1 MTVVNL
7 ANYQTVKRSTI
18 LHMKKT
24 LILLLMVLSFIG
36 AKANDGVYYTS
47 GNQLIPITETEISV
61 KKEVL
66 DITRRDQMI
75 HVHVYYEFFNPG
87 NEKTLLVGFEAM
99 PPSGAWD
106 ISEEEYKKLV
116 DHPYMHDFT
125 VYINGER
132 LNYQV
137 SHVEGNETGYYHNGK
152 FDELSKQRE
161 LELGREMEFTEGIP
175 YLFVY
180 HFNATFK
187 KGLNIV
193 EHTYVFD
200 ESTYVGAE
208 YDFDYV
214 LTAAN
219 RWANNQIDD
228 FTLNVDMGECESF
241 AIRPT
246 FFKSASE
253 WTMKGVGRQSN
264 GGELYN
270 NDPLFHMQKGGISYH
285 KKNFHPE
292 GELEIYK
299 FIPNMML
306 WGGDG
311 NASVV
316 MNAVKRQYAK
326 WYLWTFEDEDFGLT
340 KEDKRIMKNLP
351 FAYRGHVFK
360 DQGLKK
366 FFESTAWYIPNPDYI
381 DDMSKMSKDEREWI
395 EFWSK

>member
-1 MTVVNL
+1 
-7 ANYQTVKRSTI
+7 
-18 LHMKKT
+18 MKKT
-24 LILLLMVLSFIG
+24 LILLVMVLSFIG

-47 GNQLIPITETEISV
+47 GNHLIPITETEISV

-66 DITRRDQMI
+66 DIRRRDHKI

-99 PPSGAWD
+99 PPGGAWD
-106 ISEEEYKKLV
+106 ITEEEYKKLT

-132 LNYQV
+132 LDYQV
-137 SHVEGNETGYYHNGK
+137 SHVESAENGYYHNGK

-161 LELGREMEFTEGIP
+161 LELGREADFSEYIP

-228 FTLNVDMGECESF
+228 FTLNVDMGELESF

-246 FFKSASE
+246 FFKNANE
-253 WTMKGVGRQSN
+253 WTIKGVGRKSD
-264 GGELYN
+264 GGEFYN
-270 NDPLFHMQKGGISYH
+270 NNPMFHMQRGGVSFQ

-299 FIPNMML
+299 LVPGLAML
-306 WGGDG
+306 WGDG
-311 NASVV
+311 ANSSDV
-316 MNAVKRQYAK
+316 MDAVKRQYAQ
-326 WYLWTFEDEDFGLT
+326 WNVWVFEEGSDVALT
-340 KEDKRIMKNLP
+340 KEEKRIMKNLP

-360 DQGLKK
+360 DKGLKA
-366 FFESTAWYIPNPDYI
+366 FFESTDWYIPNPDYI
-381 DDMSKMSKDEREWI
+381 DDMGQMSKEEREWI
-395 EFWSK
+395 EYWSK

>member
-1 MTVVNL
+1 
-7 ANYQTVKRSTI
+7 
-18 LHMKKT
+18 MKKT
-24 LILLLMVLSFIG
+24 LILLVMVLSFIG

-47 GNQLIPITETEISV
+47 GNHLIPITETETSV

-66 DITRRDQMI
+66 DIRRRDHKI

-99 PPSGAWD
+99 PPGGAWD
-106 ISEEEYKKLV
+106 ITEEEYKKLT

-132 LNYQV
+132 LDYQV
-137 SHVEGNETGYYHNGK
+137 SHVESAENGYYHNGK

-161 LELGREMEFTEGIP
+161 LELGREADFSEYIP

-228 FTLNVDMGECESF
+228 FTLNVDMGELESF

-246 FFKSASE
+246 FFKNANE
-253 WTMKGVGRQSN
+253 WTIKGVGRKSD
-264 GGELYN
+264 GGEFYN
-270 NDPLFHMQKGGISYH
+270 NNPMFHMQRGGVSFQ

-299 FIPNMML
+299 LVPGLAML
-306 WGGDG
+306 WGDG
-311 NASVV
+311 ANSSDV
-316 MNAVKRQYAK
+316 MDAVKRQYAQ
-326 WYLWTFEDEDFGLT
+326 WNVWVFEEGSDVALT
-340 KEDKRIMKNLP
+340 KEEKRIMKNLP

-360 DQGLKK
+360 DKGLKA
-366 FFESTAWYIPNPDYI
+366 FFESTDWYIPNPDYI
-381 DDMSKMSKDEREWI
+381 DDMGQMSKEEREWI
-395 EFWSK
+395 EYWSK

>member
-1 MTVVNL
+1 
-7 ANYQTVKRSTI
+7 
-18 LHMKKT
+18 MKKT
-24 LILLLMVLSFIG
+24 LILLLLAFAFFG
-36 AKANDGVYYTS
+36 AKANDGVYFTS

-66 DITRRDQMI
+66 EVTRRDQMI
-75 HVHVYYEFFNPG
+75 YVHVYYEFFNPG
-87 NEKTLLVGFEAM
+87 NDKTLLVGFEAL

-106 ISEEEYKKLV
+106 IPEEDYKNLT

-125 VYINGER
+125 VYINGQR

-137 SHVEGNETGYYHNGK
+137 SHVERGKTGYYQNGK
-152 FDELSKQRE
+152 INELSKQRE
-161 LELGREMEFTEGIP
+161 LELGREWEFSEGIP

-180 HFNATFK
+180 HFDATFK
-187 KGLNIV
+187 KGLNVV

-219 RWANNQIDD
+219 RWANHQIDD
-228 FTLNVDMGECESF
+228 FTLNVNMGDHESF

-246 FFKSASE
+246 FFKSADE
-253 WTMKGVGRQSN
+253 WTIKGKGKKSN
-264 GGELYN
+264 GGDFYSDN
-270 NDPLFHMQKGGISYH
+270 TVFHMQKGSLTFH
-285 KKNFHPE
+285 KKNFHPD

-299 FIPNMML
+299 MDSTFML
-306 WGGDG
+306 MWNEKD
-311 NASVV
+311 NKEV
-316 MNAVKRQYAK
+316 MNTFKKQYARLAV
-326 WYLWTFEDEDFGLT
+326 WIF
-340 KEDKRIMKNLP
+340 KEDNGITLNKEQRRIMKSIP

-366 FFESTAWYIPNPDYI
+366 FFESTDWYIPDPNYV
-381 DDMSKMSKDEREWI
+381 DDMGQMSKDEREWI
-395 EFWSK
+395 EYWAK

>member
-1 MTVVNL
+1 
-7 ANYQTVKRSTI
+7 
-18 LHMKKT
+18 MKKT
-24 LILLLMVLSFIG
+24 IIFLLMLLPIVG
-36 AKANDGVYYTS
+36 AKANDGVYFTS

-66 DITRRDQMI
+66 EITRQDRMI

-99 PPSGAWD
+99 PPGGAWD
-106 ISEEEYKKLV
+106 ISEEEYKKLT
-116 DHPYMHDFT
+116 DHPYIHDFT
-125 VYINGER
+125 VYINGQR
-132 LNYQV
+132 LTYQV
-137 SHVEGNETGYYHNGK
+137 SHVEGGESGYYHNGK

-161 LELGREMEFTEGIP
+161 LELGRELDYSETIP

-208 YDFDYV
+208 FDFDYV

-228 FTLNVDMGECESF
+228 FTLNVNMGDYQSF

-246 FFKSASE
+246 FFKSADE
-253 WTMKGVGRQSN
+253 WTIQGKGRKSK

-270 NDPLFHMQKGGISYH
+270 DNPLFHIQQGALTFH

-299 FIPNMML
+299 LDPAMML
-306 WGGDG
+306 MWSDKD
-311 NASVV
+311 NTEV
-316 MNAVKRQYAK
+316 MNAVKRQYAR
-326 WYLWTFEDEDFGLT
+326 WGVWIFEEESGFALT
-340 KEDKRIMKNLP
+340 KEEKRIMKNIP
-351 FAYRGHVFK
+351 FAYRGHVFNDK
-360 DQGLKK
+360 GLKA
-366 FFESTAWYIPNPDYI
+366 FFESTNWYIPDPDYK
-381 DDMSKMSKDEREWI
+381 DDMTTMSEEEREWI
-395 EFWSK
+395 EYWSK

>member
-1 MTVVNL
+1 
-7 ANYQTVKRSTI
+7 
-18 LHMKKT
+18 
-24 LILLLMVLSFIG
+24 MVLSFAV
-36 AKANDGVYYTS
+36 AKANDGVYFTS
-47 GNQLIPITETEISV
+47 GNHLIPITESEISV
-61 KKEVL
+61 KKEIL
-66 DITRRDQMI
+66 DVTRINQQI

-87 NEKTLLVGFEAM
+87 NEKTLLVGFEAL
-99 PPSGAWD
+99 PPGGAWD
-106 ISEEEYKKLV
+106 ITEEDYRNLV
-116 DHPYMHDFT
+116 DHPYIYDFT
-125 VYINGER
+125 VVINGQPVK
-132 LNYQV
+132 YQV
-137 SHVEGNETGYYHNGK
+137 AHVASTETGYYNNGK
-152 FDELSKQRE
+152 FDELTRQQELEMARE
-161 LELGREMEFTEGIP
+161 LDFSETIP

-193 EHTYVFD
+193 EHTYIFD

-228 FTLNVDMGECESF
+228 FTLNVNMGEMESF

-246 FFKSASE
+246 FFKNASE
-253 WTMKGVGRQSN
+253 WTIKGKGRKSN
-264 GGELYN
+264 GGEVYN
-270 NDPLFHMQKGGISYH
+270 DNPMFHMQQGSITFH

-299 FIPNMML
+299 LDPTMML
-306 WGGDG
+306 MWMDKD
-311 NASVV
+311 NSEV

-326 WYLWTFEDEDFGLT
+326 WGVWIFEDEGGFNLT
-340 KEDKRIMKNLP
+340 KEEKRIMKNIP

-366 FFESTAWYIPNPDYI
+366 FFESTDWYLPDPDYV
-381 DDMSKMSKDEREWI
+381 DDMGKMSKEEREWI
-395 EFWSK
+395 EYWSK

>member
-1 MTVVNL
+1 
-7 ANYQTVKRSTI
+7 
-18 LHMKKT
+18 MKKT
-24 LILLLMVLSFIG
+24 LILLMMVLSFIG

-66 DITRRDQMI
+66 DITRRDHMI

-106 ISEEEYKKLV
+106 ISEEEYKKLT
-116 DHPYMHDFT
+116 DHPYIHDFT

-137 SHVEGNETGYYHNGK
+137 SHVENNDTKYYQNGK
-152 FDELSKQRE
+152 FKELSKQRE
-161 LELGREMEFTEGIP
+161 LELGREMDFSEFIP

-200 ESTYVGAE
+200 ESSNVAAE

-219 RWANNQIDD
+219 RWANKQIDD
-228 FTLNVDMGECESF
+228 FTLNVDMGELESF

-246 FFKSASE
+246 FFKNANE
-253 WTMKGVGRQSN
+253 WTIKGVGRKSN
-264 GGELYN
+264 GGEFYN
-270 NDPLFHMQKGGISYH
+270 NDPLFHMQRGGVSFQ
-285 KKNFHPE
+285 KKNFRPE

-299 FIPNMML
+299 LVPGMAML
-306 WGGDG
+306 WNNGT
-311 NASVV
+311 SSEV
-316 MNAVKRQYAK
+316 MDAVKRQYAT
-326 WYLWTFEDEDFGLT
+326 WNVWVFEDGDFVLT

-360 DQGLKK
+360 DKGLKA
-366 FFESTAWYIPNPDYI
+366 FFESTDWYIPDPDYI
-381 DDMSKMSKDEREWI
+381 DDMGKMSKEEREWI
-395 EFWSK
+395 QFWSK

>member
-1 MTVVNL
+1 
-7 ANYQTVKRSTI
+7 
-18 LHMKKT
+18 MKKT
-24 LILLLMVLSFIG
+24 LILLVMVLSFIG

-47 GNQLIPITETEISV
+47 GNHLIPITETEISV

-66 DITRRDQMI
+66 DIRRCDHKI

-99 PPSGAWD
+99 PPGGAWD
-106 ISEEEYKKLV
+106 ITEEEYKKLT

-132 LNYQV
+132 LDYQV
-137 SHVEGNETGYYHNGK
+137 SHVESAENGYYHNGK

-161 LELGREMEFTEGIP
+161 LELGREADFSEYIP

-228 FTLNVDMGECESF
+228 FTLNVDMGEMESF

-246 FFKSASE
+246 FFKNANE
-253 WTMKGVGRQSN
+253 WTIKGVGRKSD
-264 GGELYN
+264 GGEFYN
-270 NDPLFHMQKGGISYH
+270 NNPMFHMQRGGVSFQ

-299 FIPNMML
+299 LVPGLAML
-306 WGGDG
+306 WGDG
-311 NASVV
+311 ANSSDV
-316 MNAVKRQYAK
+316 MDAVKRQYAQ
-326 WYLWTFEDEDFGLT
+326 WNVWVFEEGSDVALT
-340 KEDKRIMKNLP
+340 KEEKRIMKNLP

-360 DQGLKK
+360 DKGLKA
-366 FFESTAWYIPNPDYI
+366 FFESTDWYIPNPDYI
-381 DDMSKMSKDEREWI
+381 DDMGQMSKEEREWI
-395 EFWSK
+395 EYWSK

>member
-1 MTVVNL
+1 
-7 ANYQTVKRSTI
+7 
-18 LHMKKT
+18 MKKT
-24 LILLLMVLSFIG
+24 LILLVMVLSFIG

-47 GNQLIPITETEISV
+47 GNHLIPITETEISV

-66 DITRRDQMI
+66 DIRRRDHKI

-99 PPSGAWD
+99 PPGGAWD
-106 ISEEEYKKLV
+106 ITEEEYKKLT

-132 LNYQV
+132 LDYQV
-137 SHVEGNETGYYHNGK
+137 SHVESAENGYYHNGK

-161 LELGREMEFTEGIP
+161 LELGREADFSEYIP

-228 FTLNVDMGECESF
+228 FTLNVDMGELESF

-246 FFKSASE
+246 FFKNANE
-253 WTMKGVGRQSN
+253 WTIKGVGRKSD
-264 GGELYN
+264 GGEFYN
-270 NDPLFHMQKGGISYH
+270 NNPMFHMQRGGVSFQ

-299 FIPNMML
+299 LVPGLAML
-306 WGGDG
+306 WGDG
-311 NASVV
+311 ANSSDV
-316 MNAVKRQYAK
+316 MDAVKRQYAQ
-326 WYLWTFEDEDFGLT
+326 WNVWVFEEGSDVALT
-340 KEDKRIMKNLP
+340 KEEKRIMKNLP

-360 DQGLKK
+360 DKGLKA
-366 FFESTAWYIPNPDYI
+366 FFESTDWYIPDPDYI
-381 DDMSKMSKDEREWI
+381 DDMGQMSKEEREWI
-395 EFWSK
+395 EYWSK